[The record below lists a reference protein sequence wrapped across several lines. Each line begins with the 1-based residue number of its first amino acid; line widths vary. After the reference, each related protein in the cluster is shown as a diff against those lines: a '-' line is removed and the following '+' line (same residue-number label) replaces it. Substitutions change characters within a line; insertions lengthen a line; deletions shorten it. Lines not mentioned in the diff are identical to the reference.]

1 VTTPPAKFVPSVP
14 DPSVVNPLQPS
25 ASYKERRTSLISFM
39 IIWALLLVL
48 VLALMVMPIVVWFLA
63 AGEWIC
69 LDRSPV
75 WGPPENREVYTDCSG
90 HIDELLRKW
99 GWAS

>member
-1 VTTPPAKFVPSVP
+1 VSQAVHFSENEWEPRCYTAIRVLAIRRP

-63 AGEWIC
+63 AGE
-69 LDRSPV
+69 
-75 WGPPENREVYTDCSG
+75 
-90 HIDELLRKW
+90 
-99 GWAS
+99 